1 MLICEYCLKE
11 IETSNRDKR
20 RRPESTTGFS
30 VSSVCTVGRDPD
42 RRQCQVSQSLHDIDR
57 ESIREVSSGLWM
69 ESQIAKV
76 LLEEEEKY
84 ESYIIMTKLNY

>member
-1 MLICEYCLKE
+1 M
-11 IETSNRDKR
+11 
-20 RRPESTTGFS
+20 
-30 VSSVCTVGRDPD
+30 
-42 RRQCQVSQSLHDIDR
+42 SQSLRDRDR